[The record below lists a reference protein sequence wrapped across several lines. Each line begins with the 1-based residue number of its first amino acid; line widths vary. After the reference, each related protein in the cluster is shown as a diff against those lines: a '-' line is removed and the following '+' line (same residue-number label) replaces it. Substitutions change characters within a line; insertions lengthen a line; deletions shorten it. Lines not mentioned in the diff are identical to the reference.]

1 MPRGGKRILS
11 EEAKQKLRE
20 NAKKARQA
28 YLAKKAK
35 NDEPSIPEGQPI
47 REGNGEQIRSEAST
61 DGGGES
67 LGQSGLGQLGSRLS
81 SFVEARNNEQGV
93 LGDAVHSNGVG
104 DSNQSSTQD
113 HGDTHAKSPAGSSD
127 QHPEQPSQQPNANR
141 PNESDTVSR
150 GQLERLYDPAIYCGL
165 YCREPASW
173 KYSERQL
180 EFMRACRVVSPEL
193 KIHLGDFPRN
203 IVLGAVN
210 GVGKTQIIADLIRYF
225 MDTIPGCGIG
235 FSSHVARQCEALERY
250 LDQHQLQP
258 RYKDWKCVSGK
269 LEHPNG
275 NWARWFTAKDVGAVE
290 SLHANF
296 MIRILDEVKSMKD
309 EIIDAT
315 NRWQPKLT
323 IFVSSKG
330 LMSGRFY
337 DCFTSLAPYWI
348 PFEINAYECP
358 WISQKWIDEQMA
370 THGKDSALVKSMITN
385 EFSDVDLRNLVN
397 YEMFNEIIRHVPQW
411 MNDNLIYAGLD
422 VSAAKKD
429 GDECVLFH
437 RKGNKVETPWC
448 CPSSDN
454 EMEVVGRVMQ
464 RLREVKPNY
473 LFIDKGGAGA
483 PVAARIA
490 EIIEAEKGKTQVIRT
505 GFGDKAIDGQKY
517 VRKNAELYGVLAK
530 KIIDRTIILPDH
542 EKLKSQLT
550 SRQYTVNS
558 QGQIVL
564 ESKDTMRRRGMK
576 SPDYADALVLCIQE
590 PPFNHAEFS
599 KSQKWFQ
606 EDKINQLRK
615 NNISGKFVGGRFL
628 GNG

>member
-1 MPRGGKRILS
+1 MNEPEPKQPTGAEDSGRIAAGSWPEAGVNGGT
-11 EEAKQKLRE
+11 
-20 NAKKARQA
+20 ARQEQHGMGRNGSSLDHA
-28 YLAKKAK
+28 DSGLDHEQAVGRNEVKSDA
-35 NDEPSIPEGQPI
+35 QVPI
-47 REGNGEQIRSEAST
+47 GNGLESGGQILPN
-61 DGGGES
+61 D
-67 LGQSGLGQLGSRLS
+67 
-81 SFVEARNNEQGV
+81 VARE
-93 LGDAVHSNGVG
+93 
-104 DSNQSSTQD
+104 SNQ
-113 HGDTHAKSPAGSSD
+113 
-127 QHPEQPSQQPNANR
+127 HPKQPSQQPDANR
-141 PNESDTVSR
+141 FGSDDRVSR
-150 GQLERLYDPAIYCGL
+150 DQIIKLYDPAVYCGL

-173 KYSERQL
+173 KYSEQQL
-180 EFMRACRVVSPEL
+180 KFMRACRVVAPDL
-193 KIHLGDFPRN
+193 KIHLGDFPKN
-203 IVLGAVN
+203 FALAAVN
-210 GVGKTQIIADLIRYF
+210 GVGKTQIIADLIRYL

-323 IFVSSKG
+323 IFISSKG

-337 DCFTSLAPYWI
+337 DCFTTLKPYWTT
-348 PFEINAYECP
+348 FEIDAYSCP
-358 WISQKWIDEQMA
+358 WISAKWIEEQIG
-370 THGKDSALVKSMITN
+370 THGRDSALVKSMVTN
-385 EFSDVDLRNLVN
+385 QFSDVDLRNLVN
-397 YEMFNEIIRHVPQW
+397 YEMYNQIVKQPPAFYDDQLV
-411 MNDNLIYAGLD
+411 YAGLD
-422 VSAAKKD
+422 VSAARKD
-429 GDECVLFH
+429 GDDCVLYH
-437 RKGNKVETPWC
+437 RQGNKVAIPWS
-448 CPSSDN
+448 CPTSDN

-464 RLREVKPNY
+464 RLREVRPDY

-490 EIIEAEKGKTQVIRT
+490 EIIESEKGKTKVIRT

-530 KIIDRTIILPDH
+530 KIIDRLIILPDH
-542 EKLKSQLT
+542 DKTKSQLT

-576 SPDYADALVLCIQE
+576 SPDYADALVLCVQE
-590 PPFNHAEFS
+590 PPFIASEFH
-599 KSQKWFQ
+599 KTTKWFT
-606 EDKINQLRK
+606 EERVNELRK
-615 NNISGKFVGGRFL
+615 NKVSGKYVGGRFL